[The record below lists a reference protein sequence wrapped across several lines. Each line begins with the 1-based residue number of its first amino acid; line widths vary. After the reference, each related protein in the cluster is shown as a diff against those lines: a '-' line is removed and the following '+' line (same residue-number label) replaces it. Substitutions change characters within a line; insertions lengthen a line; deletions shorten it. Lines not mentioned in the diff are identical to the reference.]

1 MEQLDNFYG
10 YFNIVLG
17 TIFILI
23 GFRIYKPFNK
33 EKEEEIYKKYINLYR
48 FGGIG
53 LLIWGLIKVF

>member
-10 YFNIVLG
+10 YFNILLG

-23 GFRIYKPFNK
+23 GFKIYKPFSK
-33 EKEEEIYKKYINLYR
+33 EKEEMMYKKYINLYR

-53 LLIWGLIKVF
+53 LLIWGIIKVF

>member
-10 YFNIVLG
+10 YFNILLG
-17 TIFILI
+17 IIFILI
-23 GFRIYKPFNK
+23 GFKIYKPFSK
-33 EKEEEIYKKYINLYR
+33 DKEEEMYNKYINLYR